1 MDTHA
6 DAQMTALR
14 HRRLGARDDPGA
26 GNRTDEGIGRPSRKA
41 EQRRAAEEFAPVD
54 LAIGEL
60 LLELRDPAVFLCFGH
75 HMPPLFGPPDPRN
88 MIAHIAQ
95 PGNGDQETSSY
106 LAASIAS
113 LGSVTAAV
121 PRFRLQDRHTQR
133 RHAALQR
140 GAREHGLAAEPAEI
154 AAPGGV

>member
-41 EQRRAAEEFAPVD
+41 EQRRAAEELTPVD
-54 LAIGEL
+54 SAIGEL

-75 HMPPLFGPPDPRN
+75 HMPPSFGPPGPRN
-88 MIAHIAQ
+88 MIAHIPQ
-95 PGNGDQETSSY
+95 PGNGGQATSTY
-106 LAASIAS
+106 FAASITS
-113 LGSVTAAV
+113 LLSVTAAGLSL
-121 PRFRLQDRHTQR
+121 PRQKPR
-133 RHAALQR
+133 
-140 GAREHGLAAEPAEI
+140 P
-154 AAPGGV
+154 P